1 MAANKLKAVVKG
13 PREDVQELE
22 KPLTEVFTVIA
33 RAAMI
38 NRKTGLILKQHV
50 GLGWLCTL
58 TAY

>member
-50 GLGWLCTL
+50 GLGWL
-58 TAY
+58 